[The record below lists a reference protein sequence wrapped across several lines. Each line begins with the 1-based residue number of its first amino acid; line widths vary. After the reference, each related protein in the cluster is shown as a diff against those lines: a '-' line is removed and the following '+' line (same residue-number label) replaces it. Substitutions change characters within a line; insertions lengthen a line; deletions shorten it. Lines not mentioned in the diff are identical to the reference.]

1 MEVLELLELFEG
13 LPAPVWKRL
22 AQTPEYA
29 AFQAVNKVADAHFI
43 EDCTSRLRKR
53 GTSGAGDAPEATC
66 LRAGVRP
73 ALRAKKTLRHKAFRS
88 HRASPRG
95 PSLAAMRQFTLSR
108 CSRLEVKGC
117 GP

>member
-1 MEVLELLELFEG
+1 MEVLELFEG

-53 GTSGAGDAPEATC
+53 GTSGAGDAP
-66 LRAGVRP
+66 
-73 ALRAKKTLRHKAFRS
+73 
-88 HRASPRG
+88 
-95 PSLAAMRQFTLSR
+95 
-108 CSRLEVKGC
+108 
-117 GP
+117 